1 MSTPPVLTSQQK
13 VTAKR
18 VAKPVLGTPAP
29 VWSEM
34 GEDDKETKLRL
45 FMERLRETQ
54 NTSIADKLEEDVP
67 LAYKILQEKAKSM
80 RSEERKKAL

>member
-1 MSTPPVLTSQQK
+1 MSTPSTLTAQQK

-18 VAKPVLGTPAP
+18 IAKPILGTPAP

-45 FMERLRETQ
+45 FLERLRETQ
-54 NTSIADKLEEDVP
+54 NTSIADKLEANTS
-67 LAYKILQEKAKSM
+67 LAYLILQQKSKSM
-80 RSEERKKAL
+80 RSEERKKAQ